1 MKILVCTDGSKNSEK
16 GIEVA
21 AKMVGDCSINE
32 VGIIHVHESASF
44 FPDYWHGKY
53 PFSTE
58 EEAKLKEMDKRLF
71 EERKKYFSRAVKAFE
86 KHHIPVQTI
95 FRVGHAPE
103 IISQV
108 ATEDGYDLIVIGRR
122 GNSGIKSLF
131 LGSVS
136 NAVLQAAKTNVL
148 IVK

>member
-1 MKILVCTDGSKNSEK
+1 MKILVCTDGSENSEK
-16 GIEVA
+16 GIAVT

-32 VGIIHVHESASF
+32 VAIIHVHERASF
-44 FPDYWHGKY
+44 FPDYWQGKY

-58 EEAKLKEMDKRLF
+58 EKAQLKEMDKRLF
-71 EERKKYFSRAVKAFE
+71 EERKKYFSGAVKAFE
-86 KHHIPVQTI
+86 KLNIPVQTI
-95 FRVGHAPE
+95 FRMGHPPE
-103 IISQV
+103 VISQV
-108 ATEDGYDLIVIGRR
+108 AAEGGYDLIVIGRR